1 MITKSEIKEIKSLHL
16 PKFRQMYNK
25 FIAEGEKTCLDLI
38 RSGRFRPDSIYLT
51 HDAISAAV
59 KIEKKL
65 EHLIKPVSNTQM
77 EQMTALRSASPWL
90 CVFEKNVL
98 SLHSDLKLLNRVIFL
113 DKIQDPGNMG
123 TIIRIADW
131 FGIDL
136 VVRSEESADF
146 FSPKVVQSTMGSLGA
161 VHLATA
167 SLEDLVRFYQLPV
180 LGTFMNGTAIYETK
194 IPESCIL
201 VIGNEGNGIQVENEI
216 FITQRISIPGNEK
229 RSADSLNAAVAT
241 GILCSYWNRPL

>member
-25 FIAEGEKTCLDLI
+25 FIAEGEKTCIDLI

-51 HDAISAAV
+51 HDAIPTAV

-77 EQMTALRSASPWL
+77 EQMTALRSASTWL
-90 CVFEKNVL
+90 CVFEKTEL
-98 SLHSDLKLLNRVIFL
+98 ILHPGLKLLKRIIFL

-123 TIIRIADW
+123 TIIRTADW

-136 VVRSEESADF
+136 IVRSEESADF
-146 FSPKVVQSTMGSLGA
+146 FFSQGSPIHHG
-161 VHLATA
+161 
-167 SLEDLVRFYQLPV
+167 
-180 LGTFMNGTAIYETK
+180 
-194 IPESCIL
+194 
-201 VIGNEGNGIQVENEI
+201 
-216 FITQRISIPGNEK
+216 
-229 RSADSLNAAVAT
+229 
-241 GILCSYWNRPL
+241 